1 MYFFCRSNLTRLNFA
16 GFYTAILERRDEII
30 SVASIRIHGT
40 KLAEM
45 PFIGTR
51 NIYRGQGMCHRL
63 LNAIESKLRF
73 LGVEKLIMPSVEERV
88 EKWIKG
94 YGFRPIE
101 DPLRQEM
108 RSMNL
113 LIFPATVILEKNLVS
128 QSNRPLIPNP

>member
-1 MYFFCRSNLTRLNFA
+1 
-16 GFYTAILERRDEII
+16 
-30 SVASIRIHGT
+30 
-40 KLAEM
+40 
-45 PFIGTR
+45 
-51 NIYRGQGMCHRL
+51 
-63 LNAIESKLRF
+63 
-73 LGVEKLIMPSVEERV
+73 MPSVEERV

-128 QSNRPLIPNP
+128 QSNRPLIPNPGVSRRPLLDLNLPPPNVQDNDTL